1 MRLDHLLSKEL
12 DCSAGRRN
20 ERLEV
25 DLPQAGSNDIFINA
39 RIRTEGD
46 ISGEGPTGKKQEVV
60 PPHFALIEEDRSLE
74 DEQGARWMDWRGP
87 LAQLARA
94 HA

>member
-1 MRLDHLLSKEL
+1 M
-12 DCSAGRRN
+12 
-20 ERLEV
+20 V

-39 RIRTEGD
+39 RIRTERD
-46 ISGEGPTGKKQEVV
+46 ISGEGSTGNKKEVI
-60 PPHFALIEEDRSLE
+60 PPHFALTEKDRSPE
-74 DEQGARWMDWRGP
+74 GEQGARWMDWRGP